1 MTCIVGIM
9 HDDKVY
15 LGGDSAA
22 STMDG
27 FTTKIRIPKVYQI
40 DEYLIGYAGS
50 FRMGKF
56 IQYNIEFP
64 KPPTWARGS
73 EKLDEFI
80 NGYLVPHIRKCVKE
94 SDLDQNEKEDFEFI
108 IGLRGHIFE
117 LDENW
122 AAYESAEPYVAIG
135 SGAQIALGSLY
146 STSNWSNPGKR
157 IRVALEASER
167 YNSYVSSPF
176 TILER

>member
-1 MTCIVGIM
+1 MTCIIGM
-9 HDDKVY
+9 AQDGKVF

-27 FTTKIRIPKVYQI
+27 FSSTVRIPKVYLT

-56 IQYNIEFP
+56 IQYSVEFP
-64 KPPTWARGS
+64 KPPSWAKGS

-80 NGYLVPHIRKCVKE
+80 NGYLVPHLRRCVKE
-94 SDLDQNEKEDFEFI
+94 SDLEQAEKEDFEFI
-108 IGLRGHIFE
+108 IGIRGHIFE

-122 AAYESAEPYVAIG
+122 AAYEPSEPYISIG
-135 SGAQIALGSLY
+135 SGAQVALGSLY
-146 STSNWSNPGKR
+146 ATSNWSNPMKR
-157 IRVALEASER
+157 IRVALEASEK